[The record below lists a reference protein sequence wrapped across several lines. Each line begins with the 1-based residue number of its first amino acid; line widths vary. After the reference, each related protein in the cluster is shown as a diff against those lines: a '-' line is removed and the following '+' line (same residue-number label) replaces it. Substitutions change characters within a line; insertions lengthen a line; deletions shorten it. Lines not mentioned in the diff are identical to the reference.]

1 MNQVSLKARQRTDTG
16 KQVAKSLR
24 RDGALPAVVYGSG
37 ESSTPLT
44 LDYREFEGFLRKTR
58 GESVVINLEI
68 EGMEDKKALLRD
80 IQRDYLRNQL
90 LHADFQQIRMS
101 DRITTEVSLVM
112 IGEPIG
118 VTRDGGV
125 LDQSLRVVEISCVAS
140 EIPEHLEVDISELS
154 MGDTIHIS
162 DLSFENVEIVTDGE
176 VAVVS
181 VLTPMAEEPEEEE
194 VDLEQ
199 EEPEIIGQAREDG
212 EEEDGEEE
220 DGTEDEQED

>member
-44 LDYREFEGFLRKTR
+44 LDYREFEGLLRKTQ

-80 IQRDYLRNQL
+80 LQRDYLRNQL

-140 EIPEHLEVDISELS
+140 EIPEHLEVDISELG

-162 DLSFENVEIVTDGE
+162 DLSFENAEIQTDGE

-212 EEEDGEEE
+212 EEEEE
-220 DGTEDEQED
+220 DEDDKED

>member
-162 DLSFENVEIVTDGE
+162 DLTFENVEIVTDGE

-212 EEEDGEEE
+212 EEEDG
-220 DGTEDEQED
+220 TEDEQED

>member
-44 LDYREFEGFLRKTR
+44 LDYREFEGLLRKTQ

-80 IQRDYLRNQL
+80 LQRDYLRNQL

-112 IGEPIG
+112 VGEPIG

-140 EIPEHLEVDISELS
+140 EIPEHLEVDISELG

-212 EEEDGEEE
+212 EEEEE
-220 DGTEDEQED
+220 DEDDKED

>member
-16 KQVAKSLR
+16 KKVAKALR

-37 ESSTPLT
+37 ESSTPLA

-212 EEEDGEEE
+212 EEEDG
-220 DGTEDEQED
+220 TEDEQED

>member
-16 KQVAKSLR
+16 KQVAKALR

-68 EGMEDKKALLRD
+68 EGLEDKKALLRD

-162 DLSFENVEIVTDGE
+162 DLTFENVEIVTDGE

-212 EEEDGEEE
+212 EEEDG
-220 DGTEDEQED
+220 TEDEQED

>member
-16 KQVAKSLR
+16 KQVVKALR
-24 RDGALPAVVYGSG
+24 RNGGLPAVVYGSG

-101 DRITTEVSLVM
+101 DRITTEVSLVLL
-112 IGEPIG
+112 GEPIG

-125 LDQSLRVVEISCVAS
+125 LDQSLRVIEISCVAS
-140 EIPEHLEVDISELS
+140 EIPEHLEVDISNLS
-154 MGDTIHIS
+154 MGETVHIS
-162 DLSFENVEIVTDGE
+162 DLSFDNVEIVTDGE

-194 VDLEQ
+194 VDLDQ

-212 EEEDGEEE
+212 EGEEE
-220 DGTEDEQED
+220 EDED

>member
-1 MNQVSLKARQRTDTG
+1 MNQVSLKARQRTVTG
-16 KQVAKSLR
+16 KQVTKVLR
-24 RDGALPAVVYGSG
+24 RDGGLPAVVYGSG
-37 ESSTPLT
+37 ESSTALT
-44 LDYREFEGFLRKTR
+44 LDYHEFEGFLRKTR

-101 DRITTEVSLVM
+101 DQITTEVSLVM
-112 IGEPIG
+112 MGEPVG

-125 LDQSLRVVEISCVAS
+125 LDQSLRVIEISCVAS
-140 EIPEHLEVDISELS
+140 EIPEHLEVDIGNLG
-154 MGDTIHIS
+154 MGETIHVS

-194 VDLEQ
+194 ADLEQ
-199 EEPEIIGQAREDG
+199 EEPEIIGRAQEDG
-212 EEEDGEEE
+212 EDEDEDG
-220 DGTEDEQED
+220 DEA

>member
-1 MNQVSLKARQRTDTG
+1 MNQVSLKARQRADTG
-16 KQVAKSLR
+16 KQVAKTLR
-24 RDGALPAVVYGSG
+24 RDGSLPAVVYGSG
-37 ESSTPLT
+37 EASTPLT

-80 IQRDYLRNQL
+80 IQRDYLRNLL
-90 LHADFQQIRMS
+90 LHADFQQIRMT

-112 IGEPIG
+112 IGEPVG

-125 LDQSLRVVEISCVAS
+125 LDQSLRVIEISCVAS
-140 EIPEHLEVDISELS
+140 EIPEHLEVDISNLA
-154 MGDTIHIS
+154 MGETIHVS
-162 DLSFENVEIVTDGE
+162 DLSFEQVEIETDGE

-212 EEEDGEEE
+212 EDEGESEGGNED
-220 DGTEDEQED
+220 

>member
-16 KQVAKSLR
+16 KQVAKTLR
-24 RDGALPAVVYGSG
+24 RDGSLPAVVYGSG
-37 ESSTPLT
+37 EASTPLV

-112 IGEPIG
+112 IGEPVG

-125 LDQSLRVVEISCVAS
+125 LDQSLRVIEISCVAS
-140 EIPEHLEVDISELS
+140 EIPEHLEVDIANLS
-154 MGDTIHIS
+154 MGETIHVS
-162 DLSFENVEIVTDGE
+162 DLSFENVEIETDGE

-212 EEEDGEEE
+212 EEEDGSE
-220 DGTEDEQED
+220 DGAED

>member
-1 MNQVSLKARQRTDTG
+1 MNQVSLKARQRADTG
-16 KQVAKSLR
+16 KQVAKALR
-24 RDGALPAVVYGSG
+24 RDGGLPAVVYGSG
-37 ESSTPLT
+37 ESPTPLT

-90 LHADFQQIRMS
+90 LHADFQQIRMT

-112 IGEPIG
+112 IGEPVG

-125 LDQSLRVVEISCVAS
+125 LDQSLRVIEISCVAS
-140 EIPEHLEVDISELS
+140 EIPEHLEVDISSLS
-154 MGDTIHIS
+154 MGETIHIS

-199 EEPEIIGQAREDG
+199 EEPEIIGQTREDGDG
-212 EEEDGEEE
+212 EEEDGDE
-220 DGTEDEQED
+220 D

>member
-16 KQVAKSLR
+16 KQVAKTLR
-24 RDGALPAVVYGSG
+24 RDGSLPAVVYGSG
-37 ESSTPLT
+37 EASTPLV

-101 DRITTEVSLVM
+101 DTITTEVSLVM

-125 LDQSLRVVEISCVAS
+125 LDQSLRVIEISCVAS
-140 EIPEHLEVDISELS
+140 EIPEHLEVDIANLS
-154 MGDTIHIS
+154 MGETIHVS
-162 DLSFENVEIVTDGE
+162 DLSFENVEIETDGE

-212 EEEDGEEE
+212 EEEDGSE
-220 DGTEDEQED
+220 DGDED

>member
-44 LDYREFEGFLRKTR
+44 LDYREFESLLRKTR

-80 IQRDYLRNQL
+80 IQRDFLRNQL

-140 EIPEHLEVDISELS
+140 EIPEHLEVDISELG
-154 MGDTIHIS
+154 MGNTIHIS

-212 EEEDGEEE
+212 EEEDEDE
-220 DGTEDEQED
+220 DGKED

>member
-140 EIPEHLEVDISELS
+140 EIPEHLEVDISELA

-162 DLSFENVEIVTDGE
+162 DLSFDNVEIETDGE

-212 EEEDGEEE
+212 EEEDG
-220 DGTEDEQED
+220 TEDEQED

>member
-44 LDYREFEGFLRKTR
+44 LDYREFEGLLRKTQ

-80 IQRDYLRNQL
+80 LQRDYLRNQL

-112 IGEPIG
+112 VGEPIG

-140 EIPEHLEVDISELS
+140 EIPEHLEVDISELG

-162 DLSFENVEIVTDGE
+162 DLSFENAEIQTDGE

-212 EEEDGEEE
+212 EEEEE
-220 DGTEDEQED
+220 DEDDKED

>member
-16 KQVAKSLR
+16 KQVAKTLR
-24 RDGALPAVVYGSG
+24 RDGSLPAVVYGSG
-37 ESSTPLT
+37 EASTPLV

-112 IGEPIG
+112 IGEPVG

-125 LDQSLRVVEISCVAS
+125 LDQSLRVIEISCVAS
-140 EIPEHLEVDISELS
+140 EIPEHLEVDIVNLS
-154 MGDTIHIS
+154 MGETIHVS
-162 DLSFENVEIVTDGE
+162 DLSFENVEIETDGE

-212 EEEDGEEE
+212 EEEDGSE
-220 DGTEDEQED
+220 DGAED

>member
-1 MNQVSLKARQRTDTG
+1 MNQVSLKARQRMDTG
-16 KQVAKSLR
+16 KQVAKALR

-37 ESSTPLT
+37 ESSTALT

-101 DRITTEVSLVM
+101 DRITTQVSLVM

-162 DLSFENVEIVTDGE
+162 DLSFEHVEIVTDGE

-194 VDLEQ
+194 ADLEQ

-212 EEEDGEEE
+212 EDEV
-220 DGTEDEQED
+220 GTEDDKED

>member
-37 ESSTPLT
+37 ESSTPLI

-112 IGEPIG
+112 VGEPIG

-154 MGDTIHIS
+154 MGNTNHIS
-162 DLSFENVEIVTDGE
+162 DLSFENVDIVTDGE

-212 EEEDGEEE
+212 EEEDG
-220 DGTEDEQED
+220 TEDEQED

>member
-1 MNQVSLKARQRTDTG
+1 MNQVSLKARQRTVTG
-16 KQVAKSLR
+16 KQVTKVLR
-24 RDGALPAVVYGSG
+24 RDGGLPAVVYGSG
-37 ESSTPLT
+37 ESSTALT
-44 LDYREFEGFLRKTR
+44 LDYHEFEGFLRKTM

-101 DRITTEVSLVM
+101 DQITTEVSLVM
-112 IGEPIG
+112 MGEPVG

-125 LDQSLRVVEISCVAS
+125 LDQSLRVIEISCVAS
-140 EIPEHLEVDISELS
+140 EIPEHLEVDIGNLG
-154 MGDTIHIS
+154 MGETIHVS
-162 DLSFENVEIVTDGE
+162 DLTFENVEIVTDGE

-194 VDLEQ
+194 ADLEQ
-199 EEPEIIGQAREDG
+199 EEPEIIGRAQEDDEDEDEDG
-212 EEEDGEEE
+212 
-220 DGTEDEQED
+220 DEA

>member
-1 MNQVSLKARQRTDTG
+1 MNQVSLKARQRTNTG
-16 KQVAKSLR
+16 KQVAKALR

-212 EEEDGEEE
+212 EEEDG
-220 DGTEDEQED
+220 TEDEQED

>member
-24 RDGALPAVVYGSG
+24 RDGGLPAVVYGSG
-37 ESSTPLT
+37 ESPTPLT

-68 EGMEDKKALLRD
+68 EGMDAKKALLRD

-112 IGEPIG
+112 IGEPVG

-125 LDQSLRVVEISCVAS
+125 LDQSLRVIEISCVAS
-140 EIPEHLEVDISELS
+140 EIPEHLEVDIGNLG
-154 MGDTIHIS
+154 MGETIHVS
-162 DLSFENVEIVTDGE
+162 DLSFENVEIETDGE

-194 VDLEQ
+194 VEEEL
-199 EEPEIIGQAREDG
+199 EEPEIIGRAQEEDTEEDEG
-212 EEEDGEEE
+212 EE
-220 DGTEDEQED
+220 

>member
-16 KQVAKSLR
+16 KQVAKTLR
-24 RDGALPAVVYGSG
+24 RDGALPAVVYGGG

-44 LDYREFEGFLRKTR
+44 LDYREFEGFLRKTQ

-212 EEEDGEEE
+212 EDE

>member
-44 LDYREFEGFLRKTR
+44 LDYREFESLLRKTR

-80 IQRDYLRNQL
+80 IQRDFLRNQL

-140 EIPEHLEVDISELS
+140 EIPEHLEVDISELG

-212 EEEDGEEE
+212 EEEDG
-220 DGTEDEQED
+220 TEDEQED

>member
-37 ESSTPLT
+37 ESSTPLI

-112 IGEPIG
+112 VGEPIG

-154 MGDTIHIS
+154 MGNTIHIS

-212 EEEDGEEE
+212 EEEDG
-220 DGTEDEQED
+220 TEDEQED

>member
-16 KQVAKSLR
+16 KQVAKALR

-118 VTRDGGV
+118 VT
-125 LDQSLRVVEISCVAS
+125 
-140 EIPEHLEVDISELS
+140 
-154 MGDTIHIS
+154 
-162 DLSFENVEIVTDGE
+162 
-176 VAVVS
+176 
-181 VLTPMAEEPEEEE
+181 
-194 VDLEQ
+194 
-199 EEPEIIGQAREDG
+199 
-212 EEEDGEEE
+212 
-220 DGTEDEQED
+220 

>member
-16 KQVAKSLR
+16 KQVAKALR

-162 DLSFENVEIVTDGE
+162 DLTFENVEIVTDGE

-212 EEEDGEEE
+212 EEEDG
-220 DGTEDEQED
+220 TEDEQED

>member
-16 KQVAKSLR
+16 KQVAKALR

-101 DRITTEVSLVM
+101 DRITTEVTLVM

-212 EEEDGEEE
+212 EEEDGA
-220 DGTEDEQED
+220 EDEQED

>member
-37 ESSTPLT
+37 ESSTPLI

-112 IGEPIG
+112 VGEPIG

-154 MGDTIHIS
+154 MGNTIHIS
-162 DLSFENVEIVTDGE
+162 DLSFENVDIVTDGE

-212 EEEDGEEE
+212 EEEDG
-220 DGTEDEQED
+220 TEDEQED

>member
-1 MNQVSLKARQRTDTG
+1 M
-16 KQVAKSLR
+16 
-24 RDGALPAVVYGSG
+24 VYGSG
-37 ESSTPLT
+37 EASTPLV

-101 DRITTEVSLVM
+101 DQITTEVSLVM
-112 IGEPIG
+112 IGEPVG
-118 VTRDGGV
+118 VIRDGGV
-125 LDQSLRVVEISCVAS
+125 LDQSLRVIEISCVAS
-140 EIPEHLEVDISELS
+140 EIPEHLEVDIANLG
-154 MGDTIHIS
+154 MGETIHVS
-162 DLSFENVEIVTDGE
+162 DLTFENVEIVTDGE

-194 VDLEQ
+194 VEEEL
-199 EEPEIIGQAREDG
+199 EEPEIIGRAQEDGEG
-212 EEEDGEEE
+212 EEEDGDEE
-220 DGTEDEQED
+220 

>member
-16 KQVAKSLR
+16 KQVAKALR

-212 EEEDGEEE
+212 EEEDG
-220 DGTEDEQED
+220 TEDDRED